1 MGSRNSTAMRTVDVA
16 RRSGYSVQ
24 QVRNL
29 ERDGVLPPAAR
40 TASGYRVYTE
50 AHVCSALAY
59 RALAAGT
66 GPVEAGRIVRA
77 AHGYPASDLLALLDA
92 AHARLHTERRELA
105 LARQAAEAIAAE
117 PVGDVRPAD
126 SMGVSEL
133 AAALGVRPSTLRHW
147 DAEGLVVPG
156 RTSPGGTRRYS
167 PADARDARI
176 VHQLRMAG
184 YRIAPLRSLM
194 PQLRRAHRWDE
205 VMAALAARDASI
217 DARSAALLEGAA
229 ALGALL
235 RSARTPGTGPTGAGP
250 ADTEPAVADTPGTGA
265 RDPGPSGAGPESPG
279 PHSGASDRGRSP
291 TANSTP
297 PSYSD

>member
-1 MGSRNSTAMRTVDVA
+1 MRSRKSAAMRTVDVA

-24 QVRNL
+24 QVRDL

-40 TASGYRVYTE
+40 TAAGYRVYAE
-50 AHVCSALAY
+50 VHVRSALAY
-59 RALAAGT
+59 RALAAGA
-66 GPVEAGRIVRA
+66 GPVEARRILRA

-92 AHARLHTERRELA
+92 AHARLHTERRELG
-105 LARQAAEAIAAE
+105 LAREAAEAIAAE

-133 AAALGVRPSTLRHW
+133 ADALGVRPSTLRHW

-156 RTSPGGTRRYS
+156 RASPGGTRRYS

-184 YRIAPLRSLM
+184 YRIAPLRALM
-194 PQLRRAHRWDE
+194 PELRRARRWDE
-205 VMAALAARDASI
+205 VMAALAARDASV

-235 RSARTPGTGPTGAGP
+235 GSARSPD
-250 ADTEPAVADTPGTGA
+250 AD
-265 RDPGPSGAGPESPG
+265 
-279 PHSGASDRGRSP
+279 PHSGASARGRIP
-291 TANSTP
+291 MANSTP
-297 PSYSD
+297 PSHSD